1 MLYVNKNVI
10 FIAFLSY
17 FSGSILNSEEGPI
30 FVIFKGIK
38 EDLKAHNKEAQ
49 IWLIQSIFSTF

>member
-1 MLYVNKNVI
+1 MLYVTKNGI

-17 FSGSILNSEEGPI
+17 FSGPILNGEEGPI

-38 EDLKAHNKEAQ
+38 EEFRSLQQGSPNLD
-49 IWLIQSIFSTF
+49 